1 MVADCPRCGLHFERE
16 EGFFLGAIVV
26 NIAITE
32 LAIVLAMAIG
42 FGVTLPDPPV
52 VKLAIATGTLA
63 FLTPF
68 VVYPFTKTMWTAVDL
83 MMRRSLG
90 ESYPGANQP
99 GFQSKS

>member
-1 MVADCPRCGLHFERE
+1 MTVNPRLPANGTLLLRGLIRHCPRCGSGNLFRRWLLMVADCPGCGLHFERE

-63 FLTPF
+63 F
-68 VVYPFTKTMWTAVDL
+68 
-83 MMRRSLG
+83 
-90 ESYPGANQP
+90 
-99 GFQSKS
+99 